1 MAAFQHF
8 IRQLGC
14 AVHMTNGWPFSLP
27 KNEQTSNTNKWVS
40 WSFFFQRRRTLHHT
54 RQRELDSNV
63 ELRTL
68 NTFLDRKFGLY
79 GQCRIKVGCL
89 SLGIKC
95 CDISTYLSYLSF
107 VFFECST
114 ASFLA
119 LSHPNTGYIPTHVF
133 SPVFF
138 PVSMVI
144 WCVWVFIASCP
155 SMARCCTVV
164 SAKLLRPCLRSGVQH
179 MEPVF

>member
-14 AVHMTNGWPFSLP
+14 AVHMTNGWPFSLA

-63 ELRTL
+63 ELKTL
-68 NTFLDRKFGLY
+68 NTFLDRKFGPH

-89 SLGIKC
+89 LLGIKC

-107 VFFECST
+107 VSFECST
-114 ASFLA
+114 ASSWLWATLIQVTFL
-119 LSHPNTGYIPTHVF
+119 PM
-133 SPVFF
+133 FF
-138 PVSMVI
+138 PPCFSLSV
-144 WCVWVFIASCP
+144 WWYDVWVFIASCP